1 MLFLCKSSFESVETK
16 CSTKSFKG
24 IKTKQKTHIL
34 PTKRMNI
41 VCNFLLK
48 LSFVCSSL
56 GCFKKETKS
65 RKTLFI
71 TYLASFCKIVNTG
84 KWSL

>member
-16 CSTKSFKG
+16 CSTKLFNG

-34 PTKRMNI
+34 PTKRMKI
-41 VCNFLLK
+41 VCSFLLK
-48 LSFVCSSL
+48 LSFVCTSL
-56 GCFKKETKS
+56 GYFKKETKS
-65 RKTLFI
+65 HKTLFI